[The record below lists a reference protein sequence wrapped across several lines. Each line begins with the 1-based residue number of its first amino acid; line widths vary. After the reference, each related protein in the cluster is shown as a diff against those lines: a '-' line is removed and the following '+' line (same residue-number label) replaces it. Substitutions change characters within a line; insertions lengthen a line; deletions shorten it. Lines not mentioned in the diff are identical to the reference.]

1 MVVGNTVTNNQEP
14 RDQEPDTRSYRT
26 LTSQKSSVRRG
37 NHGKHRK
44 HSMSMTDPIADML
57 TRIRNACGS
66 KHRRADMPASQMKLV
81 KAKNFIPDYKAVD
94 GTDGRP
100 LLRVVLKYAQGGK
113 RVIREMRRVSSPG
126 LRKYVAVTE
135 IPRVRNGLGVAILST
150 SKGLMTDREARA
162 QRTGGELLALV
173 W

>member
-1 MVVGNTVTNNQEP
+1 
-14 RDQEPDTRSYRT
+14 
-26 LTSQKSSVRRG
+26 
-37 NHGKHRK
+37 
-44 HSMSMTDPIADML
+44 MSMTDPIADML

-66 KHRRADMPASQMKLV
+66 KHRRVDIPASKL
-81 KAKNFIPDYKAVD
+81 KLELARLLKENNFIQDYKTVASEE
-94 GTDGRP
+94 GRP
-100 LLRVVLKYAQGGK
+100 LLRVVLKYAQGGQP
-113 RVIREMRRVSSPG
+113 VIRELKRVSSPG
-126 LRKYVAVTE
+126 LRKYVAVAE

>member
-1 MVVGNTVTNNQEP
+1 
-14 RDQEPDTRSYRT
+14 
-26 LTSQKSSVRRG
+26 
-37 NHGKHRK
+37 
-44 HSMSMTDPIADML
+44 MSMTDPIADML

-66 KHRRADMPASQMKLV
+66 KHRRVDIPASKL
-81 KAKNFIPDYKAVD
+81 KLELARLLKENNFIQDYKTVASEA
-94 GTDGRP
+94 GRP
-100 LLRVVLKYAQGGK
+100 LLRVVLKYAQGGQP
-113 RVIREMRRVSSPG
+113 VIRELKRVSSPG
-126 LRKYVAVTE
+126 LRKYVAVAE